1 MPPRPPLRAA
11 SLVENRAAYTQPV
24 GRVPGVGLKC
34 RTGVPGAKRWVGPAG
49 PPHRGAHGGIA
60 VWRNPPTGSISGVT
74 S

>member
-11 SLVENRAAYTQPV
+11 SLVATQPV
-24 GRVPGVGLKC
+24 GWVPGGGLKC

-60 VWRNPPTGSISGVT
+60 LCGRISDTVH
-74 S
+74 